1 MENATITKAFR
12 TWMGQDGIARTC
24 VIQNAHVDL
33 DAAKDNSKAVND
45 LFVDKKFPLLID
57 ITEIHSITKEA
68 RAHFSVRNRET
79 NINSFALLTNS
90 ELGKIVANFFFS
102 LNSPGV
108 PARMFTK
115 KEKALEWLSNFV

>member
-1 MENATITKAFR
+1 
-12 TWMGQDGIARTC
+12 MGRDGIARSC
-24 VIQNAHVDL
+24 VIRNAHIDL
-33 DAAKDNSKAVND
+33 EAAKANSIAVNN
-45 LFVDKKFPLLID
+45 LYVDRKFPLLID

-68 RAHFSVRNRET
+68 RSHFSVKNRET

-108 PARMFTK
+108 PARMFTD
-115 KEKALEWLSNFV
+115 EERALEWLKNWL